1 MKDMAIQ
8 LQILDDFVTRARL
21 QNEKHHETHLQ
32 SLHGLAST
40 VMESHSHVSD
50 HFTSAQD
57 RVHDLDT
64 NHLAQCMAVEAMLP
78 SLTSTIQVQLTNLR
92 AKIAHAKLKEYS
104 PTGETPQKTHYDFPT
119 TLPRTEP
126 QEKLLAKLSR
136 PTAFSSQASSQNT
149 SPNKQAS
156 PSKQPI
162 YNDAP
167 VAPPHPLTPVKG
179 DMKPVPSTTP
189 GLREIDVNITAGAP
203 LPNFSTCLL
212 SKSTFDIVEVGEM
225 GPPPFKRQAI
235 TMDTKLPQKH
245 RGGGMRGEG
254 RENTV
259 PTTTKRRL
267 RSSHHVE

>member
-21 QNEKHHETHLQ
+21 QNEKHHETHVQ

-64 NHLAQCMAVEAMLP
+64 NHLAQCMAVQAMLP
-78 SLTSTIQVQLTNLR
+78 SLTSTIQVQLTELR
-92 AKIAHAKLKEYS
+92 AKISHAKLKEYS
-104 PTGETPQKTHYDFPT
+104 PTGETPQKTHYDFPI

-126 QEKLLAKLSR
+126 LEKLLAKLSR
-136 PTAFSSQASSQNT
+136 PTASSSSASSQST

-162 YNDAP
+162 YTDAP
-167 VAPPHPLTPVKG
+167 VGPPNPLTPGKE
-179 DMKPVPSTTP
+179 DMKPILFSTP

-203 LPNFSTCLL
+203 LPNLSTSLF

-254 RENTV
+254 RENTL
-259 PTTTKRRL
+259 PTTIKRRL
-267 RSSHHVE
+267 RSSHHAE

>member
-1 MKDMAIQ
+1 MKDLAIQ
-8 LQILDDFVTRARL
+8 LQILDDFVNRARL

-40 VMESHSHVSD
+40 VMESHGHVSD
-50 HFTSAQD
+50 HFKSAQD

-64 NHLAQCMAVEAMLP
+64 NHLAQCRAVQAMLP
-78 SLTSTIQVQLTNLR
+78 SLTSTIKVQLTNLR

-119 TLPRTEP
+119 TLPRTES

-136 PTAFSSQASSQNT
+136 PTASSSQASSQNT

-167 VAPPHPLTPVKG
+167 VAPPNPLT
-179 DMKPVPSTTP
+179 PVPSTTP

-203 LPNFSTCLL
+203 LPNISTLF

-225 GPPPFKRQAI
+225 GPPPFKRQAVS
-235 TMDTKLPQKH
+235 MDTKLPQKH

-259 PTTTKRRL
+259 ATTTKRRL
-267 RSSHHVE
+267 RSSHHAE

>member
-32 SLHGLAST
+32 SLHGLSST

-64 NHLAQCMAVEAMLP
+64 NHLTQCMAVQAMLP
-78 SLTSTIQVQLTNLR
+78 SLTSAIQVQLTNLR

-104 PTGETPQKTHYDFPT
+104 PTGETPQKTQYDFPT

-136 PTAFSSQASSQNT
+136 PTVSSSQASSQNT

-167 VAPPHPLTPVKG
+167 VAPPNLLTSVKG

-189 GLREIDVNITAGAP
+189 GLREIDVNITAGVS
-203 LPNFSTCLL
+203 LPNFSTLF
-212 SKSTFDIVEVGEM
+212 SKSSFDRVEVGEM

-254 RENTV
+254 WENTV

-267 RSSHHVE
+267 RSSHHTE

>member
-1 MKDMAIQ
+1 MKDLAIQ

-50 HFTSAQD
+50 HFKSAQD

-64 NHLAQCMAVEAMLP
+64 NHLAQCRAVQAMLP
-78 SLTSTIQVQLTNLR
+78 SLTSTIKVQLTNLR

-119 TLPRTEP
+119 TLPRTES

-136 PTAFSSQASSQNT
+136 PTASSSQASSQNT

-156 PSKQPI
+156 PSKQHI

-167 VAPPHPLTPVKG
+167 VAPPNPST
-179 DMKPVPSTTP
+179 PVPSTTP
-189 GLREIDVNITAGAP
+189 GLREIDVNITASAP
-203 LPNFSTCLL
+203 LPNISTSLF

-225 GPPPFKRQAI
+225 GPPPFKRQALS
-235 TMDTKLPQKH
+235 MDTKLPQKH

-267 RSSHHVE
+267 RSSHHTE

>member
-21 QNEKHHETHLQ
+21 QNERHHETHVQ
-32 SLHGLAST
+32 SLHGLAAT

-50 HFTSAQD
+50 HLTSAQD

-64 NHLAQCMAVEAMLP
+64 NHLAQCMAVQAMLP

-92 AKIAHAKLKEYS
+92 AKIANAELKEYS
-104 PTGETPQKTHYDFPT
+104 PTGETPQKPHYDFPT

-136 PTAFSSQASSQNT
+136 PTASLSQASSQTT
-149 SPNKQAS
+149 SPNKQTS

-167 VAPPHPLTPVKG
+167 VAPPNPLTPSEADVK
-179 DMKPVPSTTP
+179 PLPSTAP
-189 GLREIDVNITAGAP
+189 GLREIDVNITAGAT
-203 LPNFSTCLL
+203 LPNLSNSLF

-225 GPPPFKRQAI
+225 GPPAFKRQAI
-235 TMDTKLPQKH
+235 SMDTKLPQKH

-254 RENTV
+254 RENTL

-267 RSSHHVE
+267 RSSHHTE

>member
-64 NHLAQCMAVEAMLP
+64 NHLAQCRAVQAMLP

-104 PTGETPQKTHYDFPT
+104 PTGETPQKTQYDFPT
-119 TLPRTEP
+119 ILPRTEP

-136 PTAFSSQASSQNT
+136 PTASSSQASSQNT

-167 VAPPHPLTPVKG
+167 VAPPNPLTPVKG

-203 LPNFSTCLL
+203 LPNFSTSLF
-212 SKSTFDIVEVGEM
+212 SKATCDIVEVGEM
-225 GPPPFKRQAI
+225 GPPPFKRQAV

-267 RSSHHVE
+267 RSSHHTE